1 MIGDSKPP
9 SAVTLPVES
18 ITRLARLL
26 TDLDEF
32 LRSAPS
38 LPDQLT
44 EFLRRR
50 GDDHPRLTV
59 NNLIDEVSFTAAWLQ
74 THAAEQRR
82 CSGS

>member
-1 MIGDSKPP
+1 MSSDSKPP
-9 SAVTLPVES
+9 LTVTLPVES

-26 TDLDEF
+26 SELDEF
-32 LRSAPS
+32 LRSAPD

-44 EFLRRR
+44 EFQRQC
-50 GDDHPRLTV
+50 GDNNPRFTA
-59 NNLIDEVSFTAAWLQ
+59 NNLIDEIGFTAAWLQ